1 MSAKKKF
8 LIIFFSILPLHIL
21 VAIFLVSQVDIK
33 QKEERLKVEEI
44 LDSVEVDDRFAY
56 RHLSSSIDYK
66 NQDYGNYIV
75 DNADIETDF
84 VCEDYIVYRLT
95 RYKRYDYYSIDSNGN
110 SKFLMTTNLALSFKY
125 YKDNAFYM
133 MNEDDFFVYDIK
145 TEAFNEISFN
155 DYCIALGLSYYVSLN
170 RNNLIKLYAVN
181 NSRSKVI
188 SFDELRQNELI
199 DNLFRLK
206 TELFFEDYFILNNT
220 LFITIYIDAYHGIVV
235 EYNILDESFDVVDKI
250 IEMDWDNDF
259 ILFYLENGVSY
270 PMEYLFDGNEVKNI

>member
-1 MSAKKKF
+1 
-8 LIIFFSILPLHIL
+8 
-21 VAIFLVSQVDIK
+21 
-33 QKEERLKVEEI
+33 
-44 LDSVEVDDRFAY
+44 
-56 RHLSSSIDYK
+56 
-66 NQDYGNYIV
+66 
-75 DNADIETDF
+75 
-84 VCEDYIVYRLT
+84 
-95 RYKRYDYYSIDSNGN
+95 
-110 SKFLMTTNLALSFKY
+110 
-125 YKDNAFYM
+125 

-188 SFDELRQNELI
+188 SFDELRQNEVI

-220 LFITIYIDAYHGIVV
+220 LFITIYIDTYHGIVV

>member
-21 VAIFLVSQVDIK
+21 VAVLLVAQVSIK

-44 LDSVEVDDRFAY
+44 IDSVEVDDRFAY
-56 RHLSSSIDYK
+56 RYLSSSIDYK

-95 RYKRYDYYSIDSNGN
+95 KYKRYDYYLIDSNGY

-155 DYCIALGLSYYVSLN
+155 DYCEALGLSYYVSLN

-206 TELFFEDYFILNNT
+206 RELFFEDYFILNNT

-259 ILFYLENGVSY
+259 ILFYLENGISY

>member
-8 LIIFFSILPLHIL
+8 LIIFFSILPFHIL
-21 VAIFLVSQVDIK
+21 VAVLLVALVEIE

-44 LDSVEVDDRFAY
+44 IDSVEVDDRFAY
-56 RHLSSSIDYK
+56 RHLSSSIGYK

-84 VCEDYIVYRLT
+84 ICEDYIVYRLT
-95 RYKRYDYYSIDSNGN
+95 RYKRYDYYSIDSNGY
-110 SKFLMTTNLALSFKY
+110 SKFLMTTKLALSFKY

-170 RNNLIKLYAVN
+170 RYNLIKVYAVN

-188 SFDELRQNELI
+188 SFDELSQNEVI
-199 DNLFRLK
+199 DNLYRS
-206 TELFFEDYFILNNT
+206 TGLFFKDYFLLNDT
-220 LFITIYIDAYHGIVV
+220 LFITIYIDGYHGIVV

-250 IEMDWDNDF
+250 IEMDWSNDF
-259 ILFYLENGVSY
+259 ILFYLENGISY
-270 PMEYLFDGNEVKNI
+270 PMEYLLAGNEVKNI

>member
-8 LIIFFSILPLHIL
+8 LIIFFSILPFHIL
-21 VAIFLVSQVDIK
+21 VAVLLVAQVEIE
-33 QKEERLKVEEI
+33 QKEERLKIEEI
-44 LDSVEVDDRFAY
+44 IDSVEVDDRFAY
-56 RHLSSSIDYK
+56 RHLSSSIGYK
-66 NQDYGNYIV
+66 NQDYENYIV

-84 VCEDYIVYRLT
+84 ICEDYIVYRLT
-95 RYKRYDYYSIDSNGN
+95 RYKRYDYYSIDSNGY
-110 SKFLMTTNLALSFKY
+110 SKFLMTTKLALSFKY

-170 RNNLIKLYAVN
+170 RYNLIKVYAVN

-188 SFDELRQNELI
+188 SFDELSQNEVI
-199 DNLFRLK
+199 DNLYRS
-206 TELFFEDYFILNNT
+206 TGLFFKDYFLLNNT
-220 LFITIYIDAYHGIVV
+220 LFITIYIDGYHGIVV

-250 IEMDWDNDF
+250 IEMDWSNDF
-259 ILFYLENGVSY
+259 ILFYLENGISY
-270 PMEYLFDGNEVKNI
+270 PMEYLLAGNEVKNI

>member
-8 LIIFFSILPLHIL
+8 LIIFFSILPFHIL
-21 VAIFLVSQVDIK
+21 VAVFLVAQDAIK
-33 QKEERLKVEEI
+33 EKEERLKVEEI
-44 LDSVEVDDRFAY
+44 IDSVEVDDRFAY
-56 RHLSSSIDYK
+56 RHLSSSIGYK
-66 NQDYGNYIV
+66 NQDYENYIV
-75 DNADIETDF
+75 DNADIESDF
-84 VCEDYIVYRLT
+84 ICEDYIVYRLT
-95 RYKRYDYYSIDSNGN
+95 RYKRYDYYSIDSNGY
-110 SKFLMTTNLALSFKY
+110 SKFLMTTKLALSFKY

-170 RNNLIKLYAVN
+170 RYNLIKVYAVN

-188 SFDELRQNELI
+188 SFDELSQNEVI
-199 DNLFRLK
+199 DNLYRS
-206 TELFFEDYFILNNT
+206 TGLFFKDYFILNNT

-250 IEMDWDNDF
+250 IEMGWNNDF
-259 ILFYLENGVSY
+259 ILFYLENGISY
-270 PMEYLFDGNEVKNI
+270 PMEYLLAGNEVKNI

>member
-8 LIIFFSILPLHIL
+8 LIIFFSILPFHIL
-21 VAIFLVSQVDIK
+21 VAVLLVALVEIE
-33 QKEERLKVEEI
+33 QKEERLKIEEI
-44 LDSVEVDDRFAY
+44 IDSVEVDDRFAY
-56 RHLSSSIDYK
+56 RHLSSSIGYK

-84 VCEDYIVYRLT
+84 ICEDYIVYRLT
-95 RYKRYDYYSIDSNGN
+95 RYKRYDYYSIDSNGY
-110 SKFLMTTNLALSFKY
+110 SKFLMTTKLALSFKY

-170 RNNLIKLYAVN
+170 RYNLIKVYAVN

-188 SFDELRQNELI
+188 SFNELRQNEVI
-199 DNLFRLK
+199 DNLYRSTGLSFK
-206 TELFFEDYFILNNT
+206 DYFILNNT

-250 IEMDWDNDF
+250 IEMGWNNDF
-259 ILFYLENGVSY
+259 ILFYLENGISY
-270 PMEYLFDGNEVKNI
+270 PMEYLLAGNEVKNI

>member
-8 LIIFFSILPLHIL
+8 LIIFFSILPFHIL
-21 VAIFLVSQVDIK
+21 VAVLLVAPVAIE
-33 QKEERLKVEEI
+33 QKKERLKIEEI
-44 LDSVEVDDRFAY
+44 IDSVEVDDRFAY
-56 RHLSSSIDYK
+56 RHLSSSIGYK

-95 RYKRYDYYSIDSNGN
+95 RYKRYDYYSIDSNGY
-110 SKFLMTTNLALSFKY
+110 SKFLMTTKLALSFKY

-170 RNNLIKLYAVN
+170 RYNLIKVYAVN

-188 SFDELRQNELI
+188 SFDELSQNEVI
-199 DNLFRLK
+199 DNLYRS
-206 TELFFEDYFILNNT
+206 TGLFFKDYFIMNNT

-250 IEMDWDNDF
+250 IEMDWSNDF
-259 ILFYLENGVSY
+259 ILFYLENGISY
-270 PMEYLFDGNEVKNI
+270 PMEYLLAGNEVKNI

>member
-8 LIIFFSILPLHIL
+8 LIIFFSILPFHIL
-21 VAIFLVSQVDIK
+21 VAVLLVAPVAIE
-33 QKEERLKVEEI
+33 QKKERLKIEEI
-44 LDSVEVDDRFAY
+44 IDSVEVDDRFAY
-56 RHLSSSIDYK
+56 RHLSSSIGYK

-84 VCEDYIVYRLT
+84 ICEDYIVYRLT
-95 RYKRYDYYSIDSNGN
+95 RYKRYDYYSIDSNGY
-110 SKFLMTTNLALSFKY
+110 SKFLMTTKLALSFKY

-170 RNNLIKLYAVN
+170 RYNLIKVYAVN

-188 SFDELRQNELI
+188 SFDELSQNEVI
-199 DNLFRLK
+199 DNLYRS
-206 TELFFEDYFILNNT
+206 TGLFFKDYFLLNNT
-220 LFITIYIDAYHGIVV
+220 LFITIYIDGYHGIVV

-250 IEMDWDNDF
+250 IEMDWSNDF
-259 ILFYLENGVSY
+259 ILFYLENGISY
-270 PMEYLFDGNEVKNI
+270 PMEYLLAGNEVKNI

>member
-21 VAIFLVSQVDIK
+21 VAILIVVLEEIQ
-33 QKEERLKVEEI
+33 QNWERLKIEEI
-44 LDSVEVDDRFAY
+44 IDSVEVDDRFAY
-56 RHLSSSIDYK
+56 RHLSSSIGYK

-84 VCEDYIVYRLT
+84 ICEDYIVYRLT
-95 RYKRYDYYSIDSNGN
+95 RYKRYDYYSIDSNGY
-110 SKFLMTTNLALSFKY
+110 SKFLMTTKLALSFKY

-170 RNNLIKLYAVN
+170 RYNLIKVYAVN

-188 SFDELRQNELI
+188 SFDELSQNEVI
-199 DNLFRLK
+199 DNLYRS
-206 TELFFEDYFILNNT
+206 TGLFFKDYFLLNNT
-220 LFITIYIDAYHGIVV
+220 LFITIYIDGYHGIVV

-250 IEMDWDNDF
+250 IEMDWSNDF
-259 ILFYLENGVSY
+259 ILFYLENGISY
-270 PMEYLFDGNEVKNI
+270 PMEYLLAGNEVKNI

>member
-8 LIIFFSILPLHIL
+8 LIIFFSILPFHIL
-21 VAIFLVSQVDIK
+21 VAVLLVAPVAIE
-33 QKEERLKVEEI
+33 QKKERLKIEEI
-44 LDSVEVDDRFAY
+44 IDSVEVDDRFAY
-56 RHLSSSIDYK
+56 RHLSSSIGYK

-95 RYKRYDYYSIDSNGN
+95 RYKRYDYYSIDSNGY

-170 RNNLIKLYAVN
+170 RYNLIKVYAVN

-188 SFDELRQNELI
+188 SFDELSQNEVI
-199 DNLFRLK
+199 DNLYRS
-206 TELFFEDYFILNNT
+206 TGLFFKDYFLLNNT
-220 LFITIYIDAYHGIVV
+220 LFITIYIDGYHGIVV

-250 IEMDWDNDF
+250 IEMDWSNDF
-259 ILFYLENGVSY
+259 ILFYLENGISY
-270 PMEYLFDGNEVKNI
+270 PMEYLLAGNEVKNI

>member
-8 LIIFFSILPLHIL
+8 LIIFFSILPFHIL
-21 VAIFLVSQVDIK
+21 VAVLLVALVEIE
-33 QKEERLKVEEI
+33 QKEERLKIEEI
-44 LDSVEVDDRFAY
+44 IDSVEVDDRFAY
-56 RHLSSSIDYK
+56 RHLSSSIGYK

-84 VCEDYIVYRLT
+84 ICEDYIVYRLT
-95 RYKRYDYYSIDSNGN
+95 RYKRYDYYSIDSNGY
-110 SKFLMTTNLALSFKY
+110 SKFLMTTKLALSFKY

-170 RNNLIKLYAVN
+170 RYNLIKVYAVN

-188 SFDELRQNELI
+188 SFDELSQNEVI
-199 DNLFRLK
+199 DNLYK
-206 TELFFEDYFILNNT
+206 STGLFFKDYFLLNNT

-250 IEMDWDNDF
+250 IEMGWNNDF
-259 ILFYLENGVSY
+259 ILFYLENGISY
-270 PMEYLFDGNEVKNI
+270 PMEYLLAGNEVKNI

>member
-8 LIIFFSILPLHIL
+8 LIIFFSILPFHIL
-21 VAIFLVSQVDIK
+21 VAVLLVALVEIE
-33 QKEERLKVEEI
+33 QKEERLKIEEI
-44 LDSVEVDDRFAY
+44 IDSVEVDDRFAY
-56 RHLSSSIDYK
+56 RHLSSSIGYK

-84 VCEDYIVYRLT
+84 ICEDYIVYRLT
-95 RYKRYDYYSIDSNGN
+95 RYKRYDYYSIDSNGY
-110 SKFLMTTNLALSFKY
+110 SKFLMTTKLALSFKY

-170 RNNLIKLYAVN
+170 RYNLIKVYAVN

-188 SFDELRQNELI
+188 SFDELRQNEVI
-199 DNLFRLK
+199 DNLYRS
-206 TELFFEDYFILNNT
+206 TGLFFKDYFLMNNT

-250 IEMDWDNDF
+250 IEMGWNNDF
-259 ILFYLENGVSY
+259 ILFYLENGISY
-270 PMEYLFDGNEVKNI
+270 PMEYLLAGNEVKNI

>member
-21 VAIFLVSQVDIK
+21 FVVLIVVQDAIE

-44 LDSVEVDDRFAY
+44 IDSVEVDDRFAY
-56 RHLSSSIDYK
+56 RYLSSSIGYK
-66 NQDYGNYIV
+66 NQDYGNFIV

-95 RYKRYDYYSIDSNGN
+95 RYKRYDYYSIDSNGY
-110 SKFLMTTNLALSFKY
+110 SKFLMTTKLALSFKY

-170 RNNLIKLYAVN
+170 RYNLIKVYAVN

-188 SFDELRQNELI
+188 SFDELSQNEVI
-199 DNLFRLK
+199 DNLYRS
-206 TELFFEDYFILNNT
+206 TGLFFKDYFILNNT

-250 IEMDWDNDF
+250 IEMGWNNDF
-259 ILFYLENGVSY
+259 ILFYLENGISY
-270 PMEYLFDGNEVKNI
+270 PMEYLLAGNEVKNI

>member
-8 LIIFFSILPLHIL
+8 LIIFFSILPFHIL
-21 VAIFLVSQVDIK
+21 VAVLLVALVEIE
-33 QKEERLKVEEI
+33 QKEERLKIEEI
-44 LDSVEVDDRFAY
+44 IDSVEVDDRFAY
-56 RHLSSSIDYK
+56 RHLSSSIGYK

-84 VCEDYIVYRLT
+84 ICEDYIVYRLT
-95 RYKRYDYYSIDSNGN
+95 RYKRYDYYSIDSNGY
-110 SKFLMTTNLALSFKY
+110 SKFLMTTKLALSFKY

-170 RNNLIKLYAVN
+170 RYNLIKVYAVN

-188 SFDELRQNELI
+188 SFDELSQNEVI
-199 DNLFRLK
+199 DNLYRS
-206 TELFFEDYFILNNT
+206 TGLFFKDYFLLNNT

-250 IEMDWDNDF
+250 IEMGWNNDF
-259 ILFYLENGVSY
+259 ILFYLENGISY
-270 PMEYLFDGNEVKNI
+270 PMEYLLAGNEVKNI

>member
-8 LIIFFSILPLHIL
+8 LIIFFSILPFHIL
-21 VAIFLVSQVDIK
+21 VAVLLVALVEIE
-33 QKEERLKVEEI
+33 QKEERLKIEEI
-44 LDSVEVDDRFAY
+44 IDSVEVDDRFAY
-56 RHLSSSIDYK
+56 RHLSSSIGYK
-66 NQDYGNYIV
+66 NQDYENYIV

-84 VCEDYIVYRLT
+84 ICEDYIVYRLT
-95 RYKRYDYYSIDSNGN
+95 RYKRYDYYSIDSNGY
-110 SKFLMTTNLALSFKY
+110 SKFLMTTKLALSFKY

-170 RNNLIKLYAVN
+170 RYNLIKVYAVN

-188 SFDELRQNELI
+188 SFDELSQNEVI
-199 DNLFRLK
+199 DNLYRS
-206 TELFFEDYFILNNT
+206 TGLFFKDYFILNNT

-250 IEMDWDNDF
+250 IEMGWNNDF
-259 ILFYLENGVSY
+259 ILFYLENGISY
-270 PMEYLFDGNEVKNI
+270 PMEYLLAGNEVKNI

>member
-8 LIIFFSILPLHIL
+8 LIIFFSILPFHIL
-21 VAIFLVSQVDIK
+21 VAVFLVAQDAIK
-33 QKEERLKVEEI
+33 EKEERLKVEEI
-44 LDSVEVDDRFAY
+44 IDSVEVDDRFAY
-56 RHLSSSIDYK
+56 RHLSSSIGYK
-66 NQDYGNYIV
+66 NQDYENYIV

-84 VCEDYIVYRLT
+84 ICEDYIVYRLT
-95 RYKRYDYYSIDSNGN
+95 RYKRYDYYSIDSNGY
-110 SKFLMTTNLALSFKY
+110 SKFLMTTKLALSFKY

-170 RNNLIKLYAVN
+170 RYNLIKVYAVN

-188 SFDELRQNELI
+188 SFDELSQNEVI
-199 DNLFRLK
+199 DNLYRS
-206 TELFFEDYFILNNT
+206 TGLFFKDYFLLNNT

-250 IEMDWDNDF
+250 IEMGWNNDF
-259 ILFYLENGVSY
+259 ILFYLENGISY
-270 PMEYLFDGNEVKNI
+270 PMEYLLAGNEVKNI

>member
-1 MSAKKKF
+1 
-8 LIIFFSILPLHIL
+8 
-21 VAIFLVSQVDIK
+21 
-33 QKEERLKVEEI
+33 
-44 LDSVEVDDRFAY
+44 
-56 RHLSSSIDYK
+56 
-66 NQDYGNYIV
+66 
-75 DNADIETDF
+75 
-84 VCEDYIVYRLT
+84 
-95 RYKRYDYYSIDSNGN
+95 
-110 SKFLMTTNLALSFKY
+110 
-125 YKDNAFYM
+125 

-188 SFDELRQNELI
+188 SFDELRQNEVI

-220 LFITIYIDAYHGIVV
+220 LFITIYIDTYHGIVV
-235 EYNILDESFDVVDKI
+235 EYNILDESFVVVDKI

>member
-8 LIIFFSILPLHIL
+8 LIIFFSILPFHIL
-21 VAIFLVSQVDIK
+21 VAVLLVVQDAIE
-33 QKEERLKVEEI
+33 QKEERLKIEEI
-44 LDSVEVDDRFAY
+44 IDSVEVDDRFAY
-56 RHLSSSIDYK
+56 RHLSSSIGYK

-84 VCEDYIVYRLT
+84 ICEDYIVYRLT
-95 RYKRYDYYSIDSNGN
+95 RYKRYDYYSIDSNGY
-110 SKFLMTTNLALSFKY
+110 SKFLMTTKLALSFKY

-170 RNNLIKLYAVN
+170 RYNLIKVYAVN

-188 SFDELRQNELI
+188 SFDELSQNEVI
-199 DNLFRLK
+199 DNLYRS
-206 TELFFEDYFILNNT
+206 TGLFFKDYFLLNNT

-250 IEMDWDNDF
+250 IEMGWNNDF
-259 ILFYLENGVSY
+259 ILFYLENGISY
-270 PMEYLFDGNEVKNI
+270 PMEYLLAGNEVKNI

>member
-8 LIIFFSILPLHIL
+8 LIIFFSILPFHIL
-21 VAIFLVSQVDIK
+21 VAVLLVALVEIE
-33 QKEERLKVEEI
+33 QKEERLKIEEI
-44 LDSVEVDDRFAY
+44 IDSVEVDDRFAY
-56 RHLSSSIDYK
+56 RHLSSSIGYK

-84 VCEDYIVYRLT
+84 ICEDYIVYRLT
-95 RYKRYDYYSIDSNGN
+95 RYKRYDYYSIDSNGY
-110 SKFLMTTNLALSFKY
+110 SKFLMTTKLALSFKY

-170 RNNLIKLYAVN
+170 RYNLIKVYAVN

-188 SFDELRQNELI
+188 SFDELSQNEVI
-199 DNLFRLK
+199 DNLYRS
-206 TELFFEDYFILNNT
+206 TGLFFKDYFLLNNT
-220 LFITIYIDAYHGIVV
+220 LFITIYIDGYHGIVV

-250 IEMDWDNDF
+250 IEMGWNNDF
-259 ILFYLENGVSY
+259 ILFYLENGISY
-270 PMEYLFDGNEVKNI
+270 PMEYLLAGNEVKNI

>member
-8 LIIFFSILPLHIL
+8 LIIFFSILPFHIL
-21 VAIFLVSQVDIK
+21 VAVLLVALVEIE
-33 QKEERLKVEEI
+33 QKEERLKIEEI
-44 LDSVEVDDRFAY
+44 IDSVEVDDRFAY
-56 RHLSSSIDYK
+56 RHLSSSIGYK

-84 VCEDYIVYRLT
+84 ICEDYIVYRLT
-95 RYKRYDYYSIDSNGN
+95 RYKRYDYYSIDSNGY
-110 SKFLMTTNLALSFKY
+110 SKFLMTTKLALSFKY

-170 RNNLIKLYAVN
+170 RYNLIKVYAVN

-188 SFDELRQNELI
+188 SFDELSQNEVI
-199 DNLFRLK
+199 DNLYRS
-206 TELFFEDYFILNNT
+206 TGLFFKDYFLLNNT

-250 IEMDWDNDF
+250 IEMDWSNDF
-259 ILFYLENGVSY
+259 ILFYLENGISY
-270 PMEYLFDGNEVKNI
+270 PMEYLLAGNEVKNI

>member
-8 LIIFFSILPLHIL
+8 LIIFFSILPFHIL
-21 VAIFLVSQVDIK
+21 VAVLLVALVEIE
-33 QKEERLKVEEI
+33 QKEERLKIEEI
-44 LDSVEVDDRFAY
+44 IDSVEVDDRFAY
-56 RHLSSSIDYK
+56 RHLSSSIGYK

-95 RYKRYDYYSIDSNGN
+95 RYKRYDYYSIDSNGY
-110 SKFLMTTNLALSFKY
+110 SKFLMTTKLALSFKY

-155 DYCIALGLSYYVSLN
+155 DYCVALGLSYYVSLN
-170 RNNLIKLYAVN
+170 RYNLIKVYAVN

-188 SFDELRQNELI
+188 SFGELSQNEVI
-199 DNLFRLK
+199 DNLYRS
-206 TELFFEDYFILNNT
+206 TGLFFKDYFLLNNT
-220 LFITIYIDAYHGIVV
+220 LFITIYIDGYHGIVV

-250 IEMDWDNDF
+250 IEMDWSNDF
-259 ILFYLENGVSY
+259 ILFYLENGISY
-270 PMEYLFDGNEVKNI
+270 PMEYLLAGNEVKNI

>member
-21 VAIFLVSQVDIK
+21 VAILLVAQVDIK

-44 LDSVEVDDRFAY
+44 IDSVEKDDRFAY

-66 NQDYGNYIV
+66 NQDYINYIV

-95 RYKRYDYYSIDSNGN
+95 RYKRYDYYSIDSNGY
-110 SKFLMTTNLALSFKY
+110 SKFLMTTDLALSFKY

-133 MNEDDFFVYDIK
+133 MNEEDFFVYDIK

-188 SFDELRQNELI
+188 SFDELRQNEVI

-220 LFITIYIDAYHGIVV
+220 LFITIYIDGYHGIVV

-250 IEMDWDNDF
+250 IEMDWNNDF
-259 ILFYLENGVSY
+259 ILFYLENGISY
-270 PMEYLFDGNEVKNI
+270 PMEYLSDRNEVKNI

>member
-8 LIIFFSILPLHIL
+8 LIIFFSILPFHIL
-21 VAIFLVSQVDIK
+21 VAVLLVAPVAIE
-33 QKEERLKVEEI
+33 QKEERLKIEEI
-44 LDSVEVDDRFAY
+44 IDSVEVDDRFAY
-56 RHLSSSIDYK
+56 RHFSSSVGYK

-84 VCEDYIVYRLT
+84 ICEDYIVYRLT
-95 RYKRYDYYSIDSNGN
+95 RYKRYDYYSIDSNGY
-110 SKFLMTTNLALSFKY
+110 SKFLMTTKLALSFKY

-170 RNNLIKLYAVN
+170 RYNLIKVYAVN

-188 SFDELRQNELI
+188 SFDELRKNEVI
-199 DNLFRLK
+199 DNLFRS
-206 TELFFEDYFILNNT
+206 TGLFFKDYFLLNNT
-220 LFITIYIDAYHGIVV
+220 LFITIYIDEYHGIVV

-259 ILFYLENGVSY
+259 ILFYLENGISY
-270 PMEYLFDGNEVKNI
+270 PMEYLLAGNEVKNI

>member
-8 LIIFFSILPLHIL
+8 LIIFFSILPLHIVVAVLL
-21 VAIFLVSQVDIK
+21 VAQVDTK

-44 LDSVEVDDRFAY
+44 IDFVEKDDRFAY

-95 RYKRYDYYSIDSNGN
+95 RYKRYDYYSIDSNGY
-110 SKFLMTTNLALSFKY
+110 SKFLMTTDLALSFKY

-188 SFDELRQNELI
+188 SFDELRQNEVI

-220 LFITIYIDAYHGIVV
+220 LFITIYIDAYYGIVV
-235 EYNILDESFDVVDKI
+235 EYNILDESFVVVDKI

-259 ILFYLENGVSY
+259 ILFYLEN
-270 PMEYLFDGNEVKNI
+270 

>member
-21 VAIFLVSQVDIK
+21 VAILLVAQVDIK

-44 LDSVEVDDRFAY
+44 IDSVEKDDRFAY

-66 NQDYGNYIV
+66 NQDYINYIV

-95 RYKRYDYYSIDSNGN
+95 RYKRYDYYSIDSNGYSN
-110 SKFLMTTNLALSFKY
+110 FLMTTDLALSFKY

-188 SFDELRQNELI
+188 SFDELRQNEVI

-235 EYNILDESFDVVDKI
+235 EYNILDESFVVVDKI

-259 ILFYLENGVSY
+259 ILFYLENGISY
-270 PMEYLFDGNEVKNI
+270 PMEYLSDRNEVKNI

>member
-95 RYKRYDYYSIDSNGN
+95 RYKRYDYYSCVSPFFNLRIKGN
-110 SKFLMTTNLALSFKY
+110 STN
-125 YKDNAFYM
+125 
-133 MNEDDFFVYDIK
+133 
-145 TEAFNEISFN
+145 
-155 DYCIALGLSYYVSLN
+155 
-170 RNNLIKLYAVN
+170 
-181 NSRSKVI
+181 
-188 SFDELRQNELI
+188 
-199 DNLFRLK
+199 
-206 TELFFEDYFILNNT
+206 FI
-220 LFITIYIDAYHGIVV
+220 
-235 EYNILDESFDVVDKI
+235 
-250 IEMDWDNDF
+250 M
-259 ILFYLENGVSY
+259 
-270 PMEYLFDGNEVKNI
+270 

>member
-8 LIIFFSILPLHIL
+8 LIIFFSILPFHIL
-21 VAIFLVSQVDIK
+21 VAVFLVAQDAIK
-33 QKEERLKVEEI
+33 EKEERLKVEEI
-44 LDSVEVDDRFAY
+44 IDSVEVDDRFAY
-56 RHLSSSIDYK
+56 RHLSSSIGYK
-66 NQDYGNYIV
+66 NQDYENYIV

-84 VCEDYIVYRLT
+84 ICEDYIVYRLT
-95 RYKRYDYYSIDSNGN
+95 RYKRYDYYSIDSNGY
-110 SKFLMTTNLALSFKY
+110 SKFLMTTKLALSFKY

-170 RNNLIKLYAVN
+170 RYNLIKVYAVN

-188 SFDELRQNELI
+188 SFDELSQNEVI
-199 DNLFRLK
+199 DNLYRS
-206 TELFFEDYFILNNT
+206 TGLFFKDYFILNNT

-250 IEMDWDNDF
+250 IEMGWNNDF
-259 ILFYLENGVSY
+259 ILFYLENGISY
-270 PMEYLFDGNEVKNI
+270 PMEYLLAGNEVKNI

>member
-8 LIIFFSILPLHIL
+8 LIIFFSILPFHIL
-21 VAIFLVSQVDIK
+21 VAVLLVVQDAIE
-33 QKEERLKVEEI
+33 QKEERLKIEEI
-44 LDSVEVDDRFAY
+44 IDSVEVDDRFAY
-56 RHLSSSIDYK
+56 RHLSSSIGYK

-84 VCEDYIVYRLT
+84 ICEDYIVYRLT
-95 RYKRYDYYSIDSNGN
+95 RYKRYDYYSIDSNGY
-110 SKFLMTTNLALSFKY
+110 SKFLMTTKLALSFKY

-170 RNNLIKLYAVN
+170 RYNLIKVYAVN

-188 SFDELRQNELI
+188 SFDELSQNEVI
-199 DNLFRLK
+199 DNLYRS
-206 TELFFEDYFILNNT
+206 TGLFFKDYFILNNT

-250 IEMDWDNDF
+250 IEMGWNNDF
-259 ILFYLENGVSY
+259 ILFYLENGISY
-270 PMEYLFDGNEVKNI
+270 PMEYLLAGNEVKNI

>member
-8 LIIFFSILPLHIL
+8 LIIFFSILPFHIL
-21 VAIFLVSQVDIK
+21 VAVLLVALVEIE
-33 QKEERLKVEEI
+33 QKEERLKIEEI
-44 LDSVEVDDRFAY
+44 IDFVEVDDRFAY
-56 RHLSSSIDYK
+56 RHLSSSIGYK

-84 VCEDYIVYRLT
+84 ICEDYIVYRLT
-95 RYKRYDYYSIDSNGN
+95 RYKRYDYYSIDSNGY
-110 SKFLMTTNLALSFKY
+110 SKFLMTTKLALSFKY

-170 RNNLIKLYAVN
+170 RYNLIKVYAVN

-188 SFDELRQNELI
+188 SFDELSQNEVI
-199 DNLFRLK
+199 DNLYRS
-206 TELFFEDYFILNNT
+206 TGLFFKDYFLLNNT

-250 IEMDWDNDF
+250 IEMGWNNDF
-259 ILFYLENGVSY
+259 ILFYLENGISY
-270 PMEYLFDGNEVKNI
+270 PMEYLLAGNEVKNI

>member
-21 VAIFLVSQVDIK
+21 VAILIVVLEEIQ
-33 QKEERLKVEEI
+33 QNGERLKIEEI
-44 LDSVEVDDRFAY
+44 IDSVEVDDRFAY
-56 RHLSSSIDYK
+56 RHLSSSIGYK
-66 NQDYGNYIV
+66 NLDYGNYIV
-75 DNADIETDF
+75 ENADIETDF

-95 RYKRYDYYSIDSNGN
+95 RHKRYDYYSIDSNGN
-110 SKFLMTTNLALSFKY
+110 SKFLMNTNLALNFKY

-133 MNEDDFFVYDIK
+133 INEDDFFVYDIK

-155 DYCIALGLSYYVSLN
+155 DYYEAVGLSYYVSLN

-188 SFDELRQNELI
+188 SFDELRQNEVI

-206 TELFFEDYFILNNT
+206 TKLFFKDYFILNNK
-220 LFITIYIDAYHGIVV
+220 LFITIYIDEYHGIVV

-250 IEMDWDNDF
+250 IEMEWYKDF
-259 ILFYLENGVSY
+259 ILFYLENGISY
-270 PMEYLFDGNEVKNI
+270 PMEYLLDGNEVKNI

>member
-8 LIIFFSILPLHIL
+8 LIIFFSILPFHIL
-21 VAIFLVSQVDIK
+21 VAVLLVVPVAIE
-33 QKEERLKVEEI
+33 QKEERLKIEEI
-44 LDSVEVDDRFAY
+44 IDSVEVDDRFAY
-56 RHLSSSIDYK
+56 RHLSSSIGYK

-95 RYKRYDYYSIDSNGN
+95 RYKRYDYYSIDSNGY
-110 SKFLMTTNLALSFKY
+110 SKFLMTTKLALSFKY

-170 RNNLIKLYAVN
+170 RYNLIKVYAVN

-188 SFDELRQNELI
+188 SFDELSQNEVI
-199 DNLFRLK
+199 DNLYRS
-206 TELFFEDYFILNNT
+206 TGLFFKDYFIMNNT
-220 LFITIYIDAYHGIVV
+220 LFITIYIDGYHGIVV

-250 IEMDWDNDF
+250 IEMDWSNDF
-259 ILFYLENGVSY
+259 ILFYLENGISY
-270 PMEYLFDGNEVKNI
+270 PMEYLLAGNEVKNI

>member
-8 LIIFFSILPLHIL
+8 LIIFFSILPFHIL
-21 VAIFLVSQVDIK
+21 VAVLLVALVEIE
-33 QKEERLKVEEI
+33 QKEERLKIEEI
-44 LDSVEVDDRFAY
+44 IDSVEVDDRFAY
-56 RHLSSSIDYK
+56 RHLSSSIGYK

-84 VCEDYIVYRLT
+84 ICEDYIVYRLT
-95 RYKRYDYYSIDSNGN
+95 RYKRYDYYSIDSNGY
-110 SKFLMTTNLALSFKY
+110 SKFLMTTKLALSFKY

-170 RNNLIKLYAVN
+170 RYNLIKVYAVN

-188 SFDELRQNELI
+188 SFDELSQNEVI
-199 DNLFRLK
+199 DNLYRS
-206 TELFFEDYFILNNT
+206 TGLFFKDYFLLNNT
-220 LFITIYIDAYHGIVV
+220 LFITIYIDGYHGIVV

-250 IEMDWDNDF
+250 IEMDWSNDF
-259 ILFYLENGVSY
+259 ILFYLENGISY
-270 PMEYLFDGNEVKNI
+270 PMEYLLAGNEVKNI